1 MSALGVSVAII
12 VFACG
17 TYALRVSGVLLRA
30 RVALSAG
37 ALASLD
43 RSIVCLLVAV
53 ALTSMLFDGNDF
65 GGPARV
71 IGVSAGAIA
80 AWFKAP
86 LVAVVFVAAGVTALL
101 RLSGIA

>member
-1 MSALGVSVAII
+1 MSTLGVSVAIV

-30 RVALSAG
+30 RVALSAV

-43 RSIVCLLVAV
+43 RAVVCLLVAV
-53 ALTSMLFDGNDF
+53 ALTSTLFDGNDF
-65 GGPARV
+65 GGLARV

-86 LVAVVFVAAGVTALL
+86 LVAVVLVAAGVTALL

>member
-1 MSALGVSVAII
+1 MSTVSVSFAII

-17 TYALRVSGVLLRA
+17 TYTLRVSGVLLRA
-30 RVALSAG
+30 RVALSAR
-37 ALASLD
+37 ATASLD
-43 RSIVCLLVAV
+43 RSIVCLLVTV

-65 GGPARV
+65 GGIARV
-71 IGVSAGAIA
+71 IGVSVAAIA

-86 LVAVVFVAAGVTALL
+86 LVAVVIVAASVTALL

>member
-1 MSALGVSVAII
+1 MSALGVSGAII

-17 TYALRVSGVLLRA
+17 TYALRVGGVLLRA
-30 RVALSAG
+30 RVALSAR

-43 RSIVCLLVAV
+43 RSIVCLLLAV

-65 GGPARV
+65 GGYARV
-71 IGVSAGAIA
+71 VGVSVGAIV

-86 LVAVVFVAAGVTALL
+86 LVAVVLVAAGVTSLL